1 MIEHEHHERTG
12 QILRHGRPTHGR
24 LPTWQRH
31 RAQVQGARTGRSGGR
46 AVCGQD
52 VRHGRRGVR

>member
-12 QILRHGRPTHGR
+12 QILRHGRTTHGR

-31 RAQVQGARTGRSGGR
+31 RPRVHGARTGRSGGR
-46 AVCGQD
+46 AVRGQD
-52 VRHGRRGVR
+52 VRPGRRGVR